1 MTRTFTA
8 LAAVGVIAAAAMAAP
23 TTAEAR
29 GGRIAAGVIGGLAA
43 GAIVGSAFGAPYYGY
58 GGPYYGGGGPYYAYS
73 PGYDDYG
80 PSCYWHRE
88 RFYDGYGWRVRRV
101 QVCP

>member
-1 MTRTFTA
+1 MTRTLTT
-8 LAAVGVIAAAAMAAP
+8 LAAAGAIAVAAIAAP

-43 GAIVGSAFGAPYYGY
+43 GAIIGGALASPYYYG
-58 GGPYYGGGGPYYAYS
+58 GGPYYYGGGPYYAY
-73 PGYDDYG
+73 GG
-80 PSCYWHRE
+80 GCYWQRQ
-88 RFYDGYGWRVRRV
+88 RIWDGFGWRVRRV